1 MPVVRSQML
10 SLNLTIEQIVQIIQ
24 IKWNTT
30 ECEIELRR
38 SKKTLLSTSV
48 EQLIKQFA
56 SENRKNLFSS
66 WNILQKQFNI
76 T

>member
-1 MPVVRSQML
+1 MTDKRQKLTNNRHTMPVVRSQML

-38 SKKTLLSTSV
+38 SKK
-48 EQLIKQFA
+48 
-56 SENRKNLFSS
+56 NLAQHVCRAADQTVCFGEP
-66 WNILQKQFNI
+66 
-76 T
+76 